1 MLPGLMRPF
10 LMRSDTDIFLPVGH
24 AVHTGAVA
32 GGQARTALGGWW
44 RNAGLVQECRWAA
57 KHAARNCFNK
67 ALCTRVQAVV
77 ATSY

>member
-1 MLPGLMRPF
+1 MLPGLIRPF

-32 GGQARTALGGWW
+32 GRHAQCWAGGGGTLAWC
-44 RNAGLVQECRWAA
+44 RNAAGLPGTLLGTV
-57 KHAARNCFNK
+57 FNK